1 MKAVITYRV
10 EREVEGKDLNEI
22 VSKFENADLN
32 DGKSEFVEIVDVWDA
47 ETYEEITSEFELL
60 Y

>member
-1 MKAVITYRV
+1 MKAIISYRV
-10 EREVEGKDLNEI
+10 EREIEGKDLNEI

-32 DGKSEFVEIVDVWDA
+32 DGKSEFVEIVDVMDA
-47 ETYEEITSEFELL
+47 ETYEEITNEFELL

>member
-1 MKAVITYRV
+1 MKAIISYRV
-10 EREVEGKDLNEI
+10 EREIEGKDLNEI

-32 DGKSEFVEIVDVWDA
+32 DGKSEFVEIVDVFDG
-47 ETYEEITSEFELL
+47 ETYEEITDEFEHL